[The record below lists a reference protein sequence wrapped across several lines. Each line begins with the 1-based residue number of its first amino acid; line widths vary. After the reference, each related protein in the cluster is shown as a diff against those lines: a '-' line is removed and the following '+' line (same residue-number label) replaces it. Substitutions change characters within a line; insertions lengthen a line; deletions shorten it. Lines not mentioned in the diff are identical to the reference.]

1 MNDKEFALE
10 QIKLL
15 SALESWAF
23 CQDTRLPDY
32 LIEDLTKAIDKL
44 SREILR

>member
-1 MNDKEFALE
+1 MSKEFLLE

-23 CQDTRLPDY
+23 CQDTRLLDY
-32 LIEDLTKAIDKL
+32 LNDQLTSVIKQL
-44 SREILR
+44 SKELLQ